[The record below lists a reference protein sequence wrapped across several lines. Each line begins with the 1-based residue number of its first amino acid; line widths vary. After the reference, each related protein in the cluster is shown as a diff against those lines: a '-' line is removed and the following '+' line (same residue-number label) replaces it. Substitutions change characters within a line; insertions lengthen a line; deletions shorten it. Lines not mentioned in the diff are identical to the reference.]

1 MIRVGERE
9 VAWQKG
15 MTVSR
20 LLEAL
25 GETFPYAVVRID
37 DQVVSRPN
45 FDRTL
50 VPDNCQIYLIPLV
63 AGG

>member
-1 MIRVGERE
+1 VIRVGERE
-9 VAWQKG
+9 VDWQEG
-15 MTVSR
+15 MTVSG

-25 GETFPYAVVRID
+25 GETFAYAVVRID
-37 DQVVSRPN
+37 DKVVSRPN

-50 VPDNCQIYLIPLV
+50 VPDNCQVYLIPLV